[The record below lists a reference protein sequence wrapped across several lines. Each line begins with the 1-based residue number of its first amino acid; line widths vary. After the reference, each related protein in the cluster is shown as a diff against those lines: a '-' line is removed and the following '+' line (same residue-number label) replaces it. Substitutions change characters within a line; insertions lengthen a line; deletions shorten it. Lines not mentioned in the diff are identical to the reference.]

1 MDEVIFEEFKGT
13 GNMELQLDRNLFQRR
28 IYPAIDIK
36 RSNTRKEDLLLDPEE
51 LKRIWVLRK
60 ALNELSSVE
69 AMELLI
75 KKISKASTNAE
86 FLMSLAIDGK
96 R

>member
-1 MDEVIFEEFKGT
+1 
-13 GNMELQLDRNLFQRR
+13 MELQLDRNLFQRR

-36 RSNTRKEDLLLDPEE
+36 RSNTRKEELLVNADE

-60 ALNELSSVE
+60 VLNELSSVE

-75 KKISKASTNAE
+75 ERLSKTKTNAE
-86 FLMSLAIDGK
+86 FLMSLNQHV
-96 R
+96 

>member
-36 RSNTRKEDLLLDPEE
+36 KSNTRKEELLVNAEE
-51 LKRIWVLRK
+51 LKKIWLMRK
-60 ALNELSSVE
+60 VLNELNSVE
-69 AMELLI
+69 AMELLTEKL
-75 KKISKASTNAE
+75 KKTKSNKE
-86 FLMSLAIDGK
+86 FLKSLNQLK
-96 R
+96 